1 MYLEHFGLTEY
12 PFGLTPNT
20 QFFCALRVHQE
31 ALNVLLVALHS
42 GEGFI
47 KITGE
52 VGTGKTMLCRKLLNE
67 LDASFVTAYIPN
79 PALSQ
84 AELLA
89 VIAEELGIHSE
100 KVFRQGSVLK
110 RISRHLLKVAAE
122 GKHLVLVFDEA
133 QAIPPDSLELL
144 RLLTNLETE
153 SRKLLQIVLFGQP
166 ELDALLMRPNLRQL
180 RQRITFSYRLERLGW
195 GGTEHYLSSRLR
207 VAGYNEEHLL
217 TAPAYWFIHTYSR
230 GTPRLLNILAHKAMM
245 VAYGKGLRRVRAN
258 HVRAAAADTEG
269 ARGVVRPDSPLWPVG
284 LLVAAGAGWVAL
296 SGVGGIWP

>member
-20 QFFCALRVHQE
+20 QFFCALPVHRE

-67 LDASFVTAYIPN
+67 LDTSFVTAYIPN

-89 VIAEELGIHSE
+89 VIAEELGIHS
-100 KVFRQGSVLK
+100 KKIVRHGLLLQL
-110 RISRHLLKVAAE
+110 INRHLLDVAAQ
-122 GKHLVLVFDEA
+122 GKRLVLLLDEA

-166 ELDALLMRPNLRQL
+166 ELDTLLARPDFRQL
-180 RQRITFSYRLERLGW
+180 RQRITFSYRLNMLSARETQRYLFKRLQ
-195 GGTEHYLSSRLR
+195 
-207 VAGYNEEHLL
+207 VAGYAERDLFTGL
-217 TAPAYWFIHTYSR
+217 AYWLIRNYSR
-230 GTPRLLNILAHKAMM
+230 GTPRLINILAHKAMM
-245 VAYGKGLRRVRAN
+245 AAYGKGAIRVGAS
-258 HVRAAAADTEG
+258 HVRAAAVDTEG
-269 ARGVVRPDSPLWPVG
+269 AWSFGRKAFRFG
-284 LLVAAGAGWVAL
+284 LIGLVLAASAGWVAFAW
-296 SGVGGIWP
+296 SGGGLP